1 MRIRQLI
8 NQGWEGLSSPRLALA
23 ALLLLITTQV
33 LAFALPQ
40 LPVAADQSALFSRWL
55 AEYRPQLGQ
64 MTQPL
69 ATLGLLTIR
78 TSLALRLTLALIALI
93 VAAQLDRLLSIRQ
106 DRAWTPRRTVQLL
119 LSFGGLL
126 IIGGWAGQMLAGW
139 RDPEIIVWPDEDIV
153 VAARTSS
160 GASRLT
166 LPQPTGPLGLWY
178 GGYGHYVIRRG
189 QRTGLEVEA
198 VDDNGQAV
206 PLLRAVDEESETL
219 VRLTFTT
226 SEPEA
231 FFAIQAAELIFRL
244 NQIQDSVQV
253 QAYRSASGELLTE
266 ILLHE
271 TDTVAHLQLNGIR
284 VDLTQAFLPRYE
296 VIYNPG
302 AAPEALG
309 MILFGVGSMMSIAST
324 SHRDREPTE
333 SPD

>member
-8 NQGWEGLSSPRLALA
+8 DRGWERLSGPRIALA
-23 ALLLLITTQV
+23 ALLLLITTQI

-40 LPVAADQSALFSRWL
+40 LPVTADQSAIFSRWL

-69 ATLGLLTIR
+69 ATLGLLTVR
-78 TSLALRLTLALIALI
+78 TSLALRLTLALLALI

-106 DRAWTPRRTVQLL
+106 DRAWPPRRTVQLL

-160 GASRLT
+160 GAPRLT
-166 LPQPTGPLGLWY
+166 LPQPSGPLGLWH

-189 QRTGLEVEA
+189 QRTGLMVEA
-198 VDDNGQAV
+198 IDDDGQAI
-206 PLLRAVDEESETL
+206 PLLRAVDEVPETSL
-219 VRLTFTT
+219 RLTFTT

-231 FFAIQAAELIFRL
+231 FFAMQEAGLIFRL
-244 NQIQDSVQV
+244 NQIQASVQV

-266 ILLHE
+266 TLLHE
-271 TDTVAHLQLNGIR
+271 TDTDAHLQLDDIR
-284 VDLTQAFLPRYE
+284 VEFTQTFLPRYE

-309 MILFGVGSMMSIAST
+309 MILFAVGTVMGITST
-324 SHRDREPTE
+324 SHRDREPNE
-333 SPD
+333 SPS